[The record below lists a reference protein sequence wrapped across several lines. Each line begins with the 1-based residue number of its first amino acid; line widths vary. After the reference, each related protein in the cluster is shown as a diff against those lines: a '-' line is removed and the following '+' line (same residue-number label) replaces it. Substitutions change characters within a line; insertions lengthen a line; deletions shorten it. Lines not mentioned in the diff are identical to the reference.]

1 MRIERLRT
9 EHGVKIEWVHF
20 PLHPETPAEGRS
32 LAALFAGRNVD
43 RKAMHAQMKA
53 RMDAEGL
60 PYGERTMTY
69 NSRLAQELGKW
80 ADTQPGGEA
89 LHDALFRAYFVEAR
103 DISQPAVLLEIAE
116 QVGLSA
122 GGAREVLEKRT
133 FKEAVDRDWELSRR
147 YGITGVPTFVAGDRG
162 VVGAQPYE
170 VLERLV
176 RQVASEEEDDSR

>member
-1 MRIERLRT
+1 VRIEKLQK
-9 EHGVKIEWVHF
+9 EHNVKVEWVHF
-20 PLHPETPAEGRS
+20 PLHPETPPEGRS
-32 LAALFAGRNVD
+32 LADLFAGRNVD

-103 DISQPAVLLEIAE
+103 DISQPAVLLEIVE
-116 QVGLSA
+116 RLGLPVDA
-122 GGAREVLEKRT
+122 AREVLEKRT
-133 FKEAVDRDWELSRR
+133 FKAAVDEDWALSRR
-147 YGITGVPTFVAGDRG
+147 YGVTGVPTFVAGRQG

-170 VLERLV
+170 VLEELV
-176 RQVASEEEDDSR
+176 RRAAQPPDGKE

>member
-1 MRIERLRT
+1 MRIEKLKA
-9 EHGVKIEWVHF
+9 EHNVKVEWVHF

-32 LAALFAGRNVD
+32 LADLFAGRQVD

-103 DISQPAVLLEIAE
+103 DISQPAVLLDIVERL
-116 QVGLSA
+116 GLSVE
-122 GGAREVLEKRT
+122 GAREVLEKRT
-133 FKEAVDRDWELSRR
+133 FEAAVDADWALSRQ
-147 YGITGVPTFVAGDRG
+147 YGITGVPTFVVGRYG

-170 VLERLV
+170 ALEALV
-176 RQVASEEEDDSR
+176 QKAGAAADREP

>member
-1 MRIERLRT
+1 VRIEKLKA
-9 EHGVKIEWVHF
+9 EHNVKVEWVHF

-32 LAALFAGRNVD
+32 LADLFAGRQVD

-103 DISQPAVLLEIAE
+103 DISQPAVLLDIVERL
-116 QVGLSA
+116 GLSVD
-122 GGAREVLEKRT
+122 GAREVLEKRT
-133 FKEAVDRDWELSRR
+133 FEAAVDADWALSRQ
-147 YGITGVPTFVAGDRG
+147 YGITGVPTFVVGRHG

-170 VLERLV
+170 ALEALV
-176 RQVASEEEDDSR
+176 HKAGTVDGET

>member
-1 MRIERLRT
+1 MRIEKLKA
-9 EHGVKIEWVHF
+9 EHNVKVEWVHF
-20 PLHPETPAEGRS
+20 PLHPDTPAEGRS
-32 LAALFAGRNVD
+32 LADLFAGRNVD

-103 DISQPAVLLEIAE
+103 DISQPAVLLDIVQHA
-116 QVGLSA
+116 GLPA
-122 GGAREVLEKRT
+122 DGAREVLEKRT
-133 FKEAVDRDWELSRR
+133 FKEAVDADWKLARQ
-147 YGITGVPTFVAGDRG
+147 YGITGVPTFVVGRHG

-170 VLERLV
+170 ALEQLV
-176 RQVASEEEDDSR
+176 QKAAPQSDAVG

>member
-1 MRIERLRT
+1 MRIEKLKA
-9 EHGVKIEWVHF
+9 EHNVKVEWVHF
-20 PLHPETPAEGRS
+20 PLHPDTPAEGRS
-32 LAALFAGRNVD
+32 LADLFAGRNVD
-43 RKAMHAQMKA
+43 RKAMHVQMKA

-103 DISQPAVLLEIAE
+103 DISLPAVLLDIA
-116 QVGLSA
+116 QRAGLSA
-122 GGAREVLEKRT
+122 EGAREVLEKRT
-133 FKEAVDRDWELSRR
+133 FKEAVDADWALSRR
-147 YGITGVPTFVAGDRG
+147 YGITGVPTFLAGRNG

-170 VLERLV
+170 VLEQLV
-176 RQVASEEEDDSR
+176 RKAAPEGDAEA

>member
-1 MRIERLRT
+1 VRIEKLQK
-9 EHGVKIEWVHF
+9 EHNVKIEWVHF

-32 LAALFAGRNVD
+32 LADLFAGRNVD
-43 RKAMHAQMKA
+43 RKAMHEAMKA

-116 QVGLSA
+116 RVGLSVDA
-122 GGAREVLEKRT
+122 AREVLEKRT
-133 FKEAVDRDWELSRR
+133 FKAAVDADWALSRQ
-147 YGITGVPTFVAGDRG
+147 YGVTGVPTFVAGRHG

-170 VLERLV
+170 ALEELV
-176 RQVASEEEDDSR
+176 RRAKTPQSGGG

>member
-1 MRIERLRT
+1 VRIERLKV
-9 EHGVKIEWVHF
+9 EHDVKIEWVHF
-20 PLHPETPAEGRS
+20 PLHPDTPAEGRS
-32 LAALFAGRNVD
+32 LADLFAGRNVD

-69 NSRLAQELGKW
+69 NSRLAPELGKW

-103 DISQPAVLLEIAE
+103 DISQPAVLLEIVGR
-116 QVGLSA
+116 VGLPLD
-122 GGAREVLEKRT
+122 GAREVLEQRS
-133 FKEAVDRDWELSRR
+133 FKEAIDRDWELSRR
-147 YGITGVPTFVAGDRG
+147 YGITGVPTFVAGRHG

-170 VLERLV
+170 VLEQLV
-176 RQVASEEEDDSR
+176 KQAASPADTEG